1 MDATQ
6 RNVALWTGILT
17 APIAWAI
24 DLQLRFALVQY
35 VCRNHAGWIMWFVT
49 LIALIIAA
57 FGAFCAWSGWGND
70 TPRVRF
76 MAIGGMAISTMFALS
91 IIAMAVPDLF
101 LHACD

>member
-6 RNVALWTGILT
+6 SDVALWSGILA
-17 APIAWAI
+17 APIALAA
-24 DLQLRFALVQY
+24 DLQLRYALVQY
-35 VCRNHAGWIMWFVT
+35 VCRNHAEWIMWLVT
-49 LIALIIAA
+49 LIALLIAA
-57 FGAFCAWSGWGND
+57 FGAFCAWSGWVND

-76 MAIGGMAISTMFALS
+76 MAIGGMAISAMFALS